1 MLRIID
7 GELVCKD
14 GSDVKEYLRNYAI
27 ERGMDEDTP
36 VVLLQRSGYKILIDA
51 SAVR

>member
-1 MLRIID
+1 MITQIQNMLRIID

-14 GSDVKEYLRNYAI
+14 GSDVKEYLCNYAI
-27 ERGMDEDTP
+27 EQGIDKSLYLDYTP
-36 VVLLQRSGYKILIDA
+36 